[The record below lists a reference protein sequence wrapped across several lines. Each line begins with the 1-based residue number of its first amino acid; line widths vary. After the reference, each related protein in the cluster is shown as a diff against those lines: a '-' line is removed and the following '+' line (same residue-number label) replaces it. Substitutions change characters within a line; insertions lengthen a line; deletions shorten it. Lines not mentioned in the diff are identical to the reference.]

1 MIRGLFSFFGKL
13 KLCRKNGKIY
23 LMNDIQKIIQQVIS
37 SKFNLQ
43 AEVSLTRPRP
53 EFGDFS
59 TNIAM
64 QLAGK
69 LGKNPREIATE
80 ISAELSQ
87 NPLFETVEIAGAG
100 FLNLR
105 VSAEKLAEILR
116 EKFSSKF
123 GSNND
128 GEGKL
133 AIVDGPSPN
142 MAKPY
147 SVGHLRPG
155 NQGWAA
161 KKLLEFTGWRVI
173 TDNHL
178 GDYGTPFG
186 IWVEG
191 FKRFST
197 PERLEER
204 GIYELGDVYIKT
216 KAAIKE
222 QGEDSEIEKSAQE
235 WLLKL
240 DQGDLEA
247 LEFSKKFNQ
256 ISLDHIHTVMRRL
269 KISTDYEYGE
279 AFFAP
284 MGKDAVAQLV
294 EKGVAVK
301 NDDGSIIV
309 PLEEYGFEVPLL
321 VQKSN
326 GAALYATNDLATIL
340 FREKE
345 FAPDRVIYSVGAE
358 QQFYFAQ
365 IFAMAKKL
373 GIKTDLYHLWF
384 GVIDQLNED
393 GTREKMSSRK
403 GVVLMEELLDVA
415 EAKAREVVEGREVSD
430 EDIKKIALGAIKFTD
445 FTADRRTNILF
456 DWNNIFALTGF
467 SGPYVQYSAVRVNN
481 ILKKEAGFESVDFSG
496 YNFEEE
502 KGVILQLLEF
512 PEVVRLAAR
521 DLEPHKIAKYLYDL
535 AREMNRYYEKTRV
548 SDAPVAEKS
557 ARLEMLKMV
566 SKTFENGL
574 DLLGIEVPAKM

>member
-1 MIRGLFSFFGKL
+1 
-13 KLCRKNGKIY
+13 
-23 LMNDIQKIIQQVIS
+23 MNKVAEIINQLIEE
-37 SKFNLQ
+37 KFNIKT
-43 AEVSLTRPRP
+43 EVSLTRPRP
-53 EFGDFS
+53 EFGDFA

-69 LGKNPREIATE
+69 LSKNPREIAE
-80 ISAELSQ
+80 ELAGELSK
-87 NPLFETVEIAGAG
+87 NEIFENVEIAGPG

-105 VSAEKLAEILR
+105 VSAKKLEKILSQ
-116 EKFSSKF
+116 EFSDRF
-123 GSNND
+123 GSNNE

-133 AIVDGPSPN
+133 ALIDGPSPN

-161 KKLLEFTGWRVI
+161 KKLLEFSGWKVI

-186 IWVEG
+186 VWVVG
-191 FKRFST
+191 FEMFSNE
-197 PERLEER
+197 ERLAKR
-204 GIYELGDVYIKT
+204 GVYELGDVYIKT
-216 KAAIKE
+216 KAAMKE
-222 QGEDSEIEKSAQE
+222 QGEGGEIEKKAEE

-240 DQGDLEA
+240 ENGDEEA
-247 LEFSKKFNQ
+247 LNYSNKFKE
-256 ISLDHIHTVMRRL
+256 ISLKHIHDVMARL

-284 MGKDAVAQLV
+284 KGKAAVQKLI
-294 EKGVAVK
+294 ESGVAVQ
-301 NDDGSIIV
+301 NEDCSVIV
-309 PLEEYGFEVPLL
+309 PLEEYGFDVPLL

-340 FREKE
+340 FREEE
-345 FAPDRVIYSVGAE
+345 FAPDKVIYSVGAE
-358 QQFYFAQ
+358 QQFYFSQ

-384 GVIDQLNED
+384 GVIDQINED

-403 GVVLMEELLDVA
+403 GVVLMEELLDKA
-415 EAKAREVVEGREVSD
+415 EERAREIVAGRDVSE
-430 EDIKKIALGAIKFTD
+430 EDVKKIALGAIKFSD

-456 DWNNIFALTGF
+456 DWENIFALTGF

-481 ILKKEAGFESVDFSG
+481 ILRKEQNFELVDFEE
-496 YNFEEE
+496 YDFEAE
-502 KGVILQLLEF
+502 KNIILQLLAF
-512 PEVVRLAAR
+512 PETVKMAVR
-521 DLEPHKIAKYLYDL
+521 DLEPHKISKYLYDL

-548 SDAPVAEKS
+548 SDAPEIEKS
-557 ARLEMLKMV
+557 ARLTLLKKV

-574 DLLGIEVPAKM
+574 DLLGIEIPEKM

>member
-1 MIRGLFSFFGKL
+1 
-13 KLCRKNGKIY
+13 
-23 LMNDIQKIIQQVIS
+23 MNKVAEIINQLIEE
-37 SKFNLQ
+37 KFNIKT
-43 AEVSLTRPRP
+43 EVSLTRPRP
-53 EFGDFS
+53 EFGDFA

-69 LGKNPREIATE
+69 LSKNPREIAE
-80 ISAELSQ
+80 ELAGELSK
-87 NPLFETVEIAGAG
+87 NEIFENVEIAGPG

-105 VSAEKLAEILR
+105 VSAKKLEKILSQEFNDR
-116 EKFSSKF
+116 F
-123 GSNND
+123 GSNNE
-128 GEGKL
+128 GKGKL
-133 AIVDGPSPN
+133 ALVDGPSPN

-161 KKLLEFTGWRVI
+161 KKLLEFSGWKVI

-186 IWVEG
+186 IWVVG
-191 FKRFST
+191 FEMFSNE
-197 PERLEER
+197 ERLAKR
-204 GIYELGDVYIKT
+204 GVYELGDVYIKT
-216 KAAIKE
+216 KAAMKE
-222 QGEDSEIEKSAQE
+222 QGEGGEIEKKAEE

-240 DQGDLEA
+240 ENGDKEA
-247 LEFSKKFNQ
+247 LKYSNKFKE
-256 ISLDHIHTVMRRL
+256 ISLKHIHDVMARL

-284 MGKDAVAQLV
+284 KGKAAVQKLI
-294 EKGVAVK
+294 ESGVAVQ
-301 NDDGSIIV
+301 NEDGSVIV
-309 PLEEYGFEVPLL
+309 PLEEYGFDVPLL

-340 FREKE
+340 FREEE
-345 FAPDRVIYSVGAE
+345 FAPDKVIYSVGAE
-358 QQFYFAQ
+358 QQFYFSQ

-403 GVVLMEELLDVA
+403 GVVLMEELLDKA
-415 EAKAREVVEGREVSD
+415 EERAREIVAGRDVSE
-430 EDIKKIALGAIKFTD
+430 EDVKKIALGAIKFSD

-456 DWNNIFALTGF
+456 DWENIFALTGF

-481 ILKKEAGFESVDFSG
+481 ILRKEQNFELVDFEE
-496 YNFEEE
+496 YDFEAE
-502 KGVILQLLEF
+502 KNIILQLLAF
-512 PEVVRLAAR
+512 PETVKMAVR
-521 DLEPHKIAKYLYDL
+521 DLEPHKISKYLYDL

-548 SDAPVAEKS
+548 SDAPEIEKS
-557 ARLEMLKMV
+557 ARLTLLKKV

-574 DLLGIEVPAKM
+574 DLLGIEIPEKM

>member
-1 MIRGLFSFFGKL
+1 
-13 KLCRKNGKIY
+13 
-23 LMNDIQKIIQQVIS
+23 MNKVAEIINQLIEE
-37 SKFNLQ
+37 KFNIKT
-43 AEVSLTRPRP
+43 EVSLTRPRP
-53 EFGDFS
+53 EFGDFA

-69 LGKNPREIATE
+69 LSKNPREIAE
-80 ISAELSQ
+80 ELAGELSK
-87 NPLFETVEIAGAG
+87 NEIFENVEIAGPG

-105 VSAEKLAEILR
+105 VSAKKLEKILSQ
-116 EKFSSKF
+116 EFSDRF
-123 GSNND
+123 GSNNE

-133 AIVDGPSPN
+133 ALIDGPSPN

-161 KKLLEFTGWRVI
+161 KKLLEFSGWKVI

-186 IWVEG
+186 IWVVG
-191 FKRFST
+191 FEMFSNE
-197 PERLEER
+197 ERLAKR
-204 GIYELGDVYIKT
+204 GVYELGDVYIKT
-216 KAAIKE
+216 KAAMKE
-222 QGEDSEIEKSAQE
+222 QGEGGEIEKKAEE

-240 DQGDLEA
+240 ENGDEEA
-247 LEFSKKFNQ
+247 LNYSNKFKE
-256 ISLDHIHTVMRRL
+256 ISLKHIHDVMARL

-284 MGKDAVAQLV
+284 KGKAAVQKLI
-294 EKGVAVK
+294 ESGVAVQ
-301 NDDGSIIV
+301 NEDGSVIV
-309 PLEEYGFEVPLL
+309 PLEEYGFDVPLL

-340 FREKE
+340 FREEE

-358 QQFYFAQ
+358 QQFYFSQ

-403 GVVLMEELLDVA
+403 GVVLMEELLDKA
-415 EAKAREVVEGREVSD
+415 EERAREIVAGRDVSE
-430 EDIKKIALGAIKFTD
+430 EDVKKIALGAIKFSD

-456 DWNNIFALTGF
+456 DWENIFALTGF

-481 ILKKEAGFESVDFSG
+481 ILRKEQNFELV
-496 YNFEEE
+496 NFEEYDFEAE
-502 KGVILQLLEF
+502 KNIILQLLAF
-512 PEVVRLAAR
+512 PETVKMAVR
-521 DLEPHKIAKYLYDL
+521 DLEPHKISKYLYDL

-548 SDAPVAEKS
+548 SDAPEIEKS
-557 ARLEMLKMV
+557 ARLTLLKKV

-574 DLLGIEVPAKM
+574 DLLGIEIPEKM

>member
-1 MIRGLFSFFGKL
+1 
-13 KLCRKNGKIY
+13 
-23 LMNDIQKIIQQVIS
+23 MNKVAEIINQLIEE
-37 SKFNLQ
+37 KFNIKT
-43 AEVSLTRPRP
+43 EVSLTRPRP
-53 EFGDFS
+53 EFGDFA

-69 LGKNPREIATE
+69 LSKNPREIAE
-80 ISAELSQ
+80 ELAGELSK
-87 NPLFETVEIAGAG
+87 NEIFENVEIAGPG

-105 VSAEKLAEILR
+105 VSAKKLEKILSQ
-116 EKFSSKF
+116 EFSDRF
-123 GSNND
+123 GSNNE

-133 AIVDGPSPN
+133 ALIDGPSPN

-161 KKLLEFTGWRVI
+161 KKLLEFSGWKVI

-186 IWVEG
+186 IWVVG
-191 FKRFST
+191 FEMFSNEESLAKR
-197 PERLEER
+197 
-204 GIYELGDVYIKT
+204 GVYELGDVYIKT
-216 KAAIKE
+216 KAAMKE
-222 QGEDSEIEKSAQE
+222 QGEGGEIEKKAEE

-240 DQGDLEA
+240 ENGDKEA
-247 LEFSKKFNQ
+247 LNYSNKFNE
-256 ISLDHIHTVMRRL
+256 ISLKHIHDVMARL

-284 MGKDAVAQLV
+284 KGKAAVQKLI
-294 EKGVAVK
+294 ESGVAIQ
-301 NDDGSIIV
+301 NEDGSVIV
-309 PLEEYGFEVPLL
+309 PLEEYGFDVPLL

-340 FREKE
+340 FREEE
-345 FAPDRVIYSVGAE
+345 FAPDKVVYSVGAE
-358 QQFYFAQ
+358 QQFYFSQ

-403 GVVLMEELLDVA
+403 GVVLMEELLDKA
-415 EAKAREVVEGREVSD
+415 EERAREIVAGRDVSE
-430 EDIKKIALGAIKFTD
+430 EDVKKIALGAIKFSD
-445 FTADRRTNILF
+445 FAADRRTNILF
-456 DWNNIFALTGF
+456 DWENIFALTGF

-481 ILKKEAGFESVDFSG
+481 ILRKEQNFEIVDFEN
-496 YNFEEE
+496 YNFEAE
-502 KGVILQLLEF
+502 KNIILQLLAF
-512 PEVVRLAAR
+512 PEVVKIAAR
-521 DLEPHKIAKYLYDL
+521 DLEPHKISKYLYDL

-548 SDAPVAEKS
+548 SDAPETEKS
-557 ARLEMLKMV
+557 ARLTLLKKV

-574 DLLGIEVPAKM
+574 DLLGIEVPEKM

>member
-1 MIRGLFSFFGKL
+1 
-13 KLCRKNGKIY
+13 
-23 LMNDIQKIIQQVIS
+23 MNKVAEIINQLIEE
-37 SKFNLQ
+37 KFNIKT
-43 AEVSLTRPRP
+43 EVSLTRPRP
-53 EFGDFS
+53 EFGDFA

-69 LGKNPREIATE
+69 LSKNPREIAE
-80 ISAELSQ
+80 ELASELSK
-87 NPLFETVEIAGAG
+87 NEIFENVEIAGPG

-105 VSAEKLAEILR
+105 VSAKKLEKILSQ
-116 EKFSSKF
+116 EFSDRF
-123 GSNND
+123 GSNNE

-133 AIVDGPSPN
+133 ALIDGPSPN

-161 KKLLEFTGWRVI
+161 KKLLEFSGWKVI

-186 IWVEG
+186 IWVVG
-191 FKRFST
+191 FEMFSNEEKLAKR
-197 PERLEER
+197 
-204 GIYELGDVYIKT
+204 GVYELGDVYIKT
-216 KAAIKE
+216 KAAMKE
-222 QGEDSEIEKSAQE
+222 QGEGGEIEKKAEE

-240 DQGDLEA
+240 ENGDEEA
-247 LEFSKKFNQ
+247 LNYSNKFKE
-256 ISLDHIHTVMRRL
+256 ISLKHIHDVMARL

-284 MGKDAVAQLV
+284 KGKAAVQKLI
-294 EKGVAVK
+294 ESGVAVQ
-301 NDDGSIIV
+301 NEDGSVIV
-309 PLEEYGFEVPLL
+309 PLEEYGFDVPLL

-340 FREKE
+340 FREEE

-358 QQFYFAQ
+358 QQFYFSQ

-373 GIKTDLYHLWF
+373 GIKTDLYHLWC

-403 GVVLMEELLDVA
+403 GVVLMEELLDKAEERARKIVA
-415 EAKAREVVEGREVSD
+415 GRDVSE
-430 EDIKKIALGAIKFTD
+430 EDVKKIALGAIKFSD

-456 DWNNIFALTGF
+456 DWENIFALTGF

-481 ILKKEAGFESVDFSG
+481 ILRKEQNFELVDFEE
-496 YNFEEE
+496 YDFEAE
-502 KGVILQLLEF
+502 KNIILQLLAF
-512 PEVVRLAAR
+512 PETVKMAVR
-521 DLEPHKIAKYLYDL
+521 DLEPHKISKYLYDL

-548 SDAPVAEKS
+548 SDAPEIEKS
-557 ARLEMLKMV
+557 ARLTLLKKV

-574 DLLGIEVPAKM
+574 DLLGIEIPEKM

>member
-1 MIRGLFSFFGKL
+1 
-13 KLCRKNGKIY
+13 
-23 LMNDIQKIIQQVIS
+23 MNKVAEIINQLIEE
-37 SKFNLQ
+37 KFNIKT
-43 AEVSLTRPRP
+43 EVSLTRPRP
-53 EFGDFS
+53 EFGDFA

-64 QLAGK
+64 QFAGK
-69 LGKNPREIATE
+69 LSKNPREIAE
-80 ISAELSQ
+80 ELADELSK
-87 NPLFETVEIAGAG
+87 NEIFENVEIAGPG

-105 VSAEKLAEILR
+105 VSAKKLEKILSQ
-116 EKFSSKF
+116 EFSDRF
-123 GSNND
+123 GSNNE

-133 AIVDGPSPN
+133 ALIDGPSPN

-161 KKLLEFTGWRVI
+161 KKLLEFSGWKVI

-186 IWVEG
+186 IWVVG
-191 FKRFST
+191 FEMFSNE
-197 PERLEER
+197 ERLAKR
-204 GIYELGDVYIKT
+204 GVYELGDVYIKT
-216 KAAIKE
+216 KATMKE
-222 QGEDSEIEKSAQE
+222 QGEGGEIEKKAEE

-240 DQGDLEA
+240 ENGDEEA
-247 LEFSKKFNQ
+247 LNYSNKFKE
-256 ISLDHIHTVMRRL
+256 ISLKHIHDVMARL

-284 MGKDAVAQLV
+284 KGKAAVQKLI
-294 EKGVAVK
+294 ESGVAVQ
-301 NDDGSIIV
+301 NEDGSVIV
-309 PLEEYGFEVPLL
+309 PLEEYGFDVPLL

-340 FREKE
+340 FREEE
-345 FAPDRVIYSVGAE
+345 FSPDKVIYSVGAE
-358 QQFYFAQ
+358 QQFYFSQ

-403 GVVLMEELLDVA
+403 GVVLMEELLDKA
-415 EAKAREVVEGREVSD
+415 EERAREIVAGRDVSE
-430 EDIKKIALGAIKFTD
+430 EDVKKIALGAIKFSD
-445 FTADRRTNILF
+445 FAADRRTNILF
-456 DWNNIFALTGF
+456 DWENIFALTGF

-481 ILKKEAGFESVDFSG
+481 ILRKEQNFEIVDFEN
-496 YNFEEE
+496 YNFEAE
-502 KGVILQLLEF
+502 KNIILQLLAF
-512 PEVVRLAAR
+512 PEVVKIAAR
-521 DLEPHKIAKYLYDL
+521 DLEPHKISKYLYDL

-548 SDAPVAEKS
+548 SDAPEIEKS
-557 ARLEMLKMV
+557 ARLTLLKKV

-574 DLLGIEVPAKM
+574 DLLGIEIPEKM

>member
-1 MIRGLFSFFGKL
+1 
-13 KLCRKNGKIY
+13 
-23 LMNDIQKIIQQVIS
+23 MNKVAEIINQTIKE
-37 SKFNLQ
+37 KFNIKV
-43 AEVSLTRPRP
+43 EVSLTRPRP
-53 EFGDFS
+53 EFGDFA

-69 LGKNPREIATE
+69 LSKNPREIADE
-80 ISAELSQ
+80 LLGELSK
-87 NPLFETVEIAGAG
+87 NEIFETIEIAGPG

-105 VSAEKLAEILR
+105 VSAKKLEKLLSQD
-116 EKFSSKF
+116 FSDRF

-133 AIVDGPSPN
+133 ALIDGPSPN

-161 KKLLEFTGWRVI
+161 KKLLEFSGWKVI

-186 IWVEG
+186 IWVVG
-191 FKRFST
+191 FKTFSND
-197 PERLEER
+197 EKLAER
-204 GIYELGDVYIKT
+204 GVYELGDVYIKT
-216 KAAIKE
+216 KAAMKE
-222 QGEDSEIEKSAQE
+222 QGEGGEIEKQAEE

-240 DQGDLEA
+240 EKGDNEA
-247 LEFSKKFNQ
+247 IEFSNRFKE
-256 ISLDHIHTVMRRL
+256 ISLKHIHDVMARL

-284 MGKDAVAQLV
+284 KGKAAVRKLI
-294 EKGVAVK
+294 ESGVAVQ
-301 NDDGSIIV
+301 NEDGSVIV
-309 PLEEYGFEVPLL
+309 PLEEYGFDVPLL

-340 FREKE
+340 FREEE
-345 FAPDRVIYSVGAE
+345 FAPDKVVYAVGAE
-358 QQFYFAQ
+358 QQFYFSQ

-403 GVVLMEELLDVA
+403 GVVLMEELLDKA
-415 EAKAREVVEGREVSD
+415 EERAREIVAGRDVSE
-430 EDIKKIALGAIKFTD
+430 EDIKKIALGAIKFSD
-445 FTADRRTNILF
+445 FAADRRTNILF
-456 DWNNIFALTGF
+456 DWENIFALTGF

-481 ILKKEAGFESVDFSG
+481 ILRKEQNFELVDFKN
-496 YNFEEE
+496 YDFEAE
-502 KGVILQLLEF
+502 KNVILQLLAF
-512 PEVVRLAAR
+512 PETVKMAAR
-521 DLEPHKIAKYLYDL
+521 DLEPHKISKYLYDL

-548 SDAPVAEKS
+548 SDASEIEKS
-557 ARLEMLKMV
+557 ARLTLLKKV
-566 SKTFENGL
+566 SKTFANGL
-574 DLLGIEVPAKM
+574 DLLGIEVPEKM

>member
-1 MIRGLFSFFGKL
+1 
-13 KLCRKNGKIY
+13 
-23 LMNDIQKIIQQVIS
+23 MNKVAEIINQLIEE
-37 SKFNLQ
+37 KFNIKT
-43 AEVSLTRPRP
+43 EVSLTRPRP
-53 EFGDFS
+53 EFGDFA

-69 LGKNPREIATE
+69 LSKNPREIAE
-80 ISAELSQ
+80 ELASELSK
-87 NPLFETVEIAGAG
+87 NEIFENVEIAGPG

-105 VSAEKLAEILR
+105 VSAKKLEKILSQ
-116 EKFSSKF
+116 EFSDRF
-123 GSNND
+123 GSNNE

-133 AIVDGPSPN
+133 ALIDGPSPN

-161 KKLLEFTGWRVI
+161 KKLLEFSGWKVI

-186 IWVEG
+186 IWVVG
-191 FKRFST
+191 FEMFSNE
-197 PERLEER
+197 ERLAKR
-204 GIYELGDVYIKT
+204 GVYELGDVYIKT
-216 KAAIKE
+216 KAAMKE
-222 QGEDSEIEKSAQE
+222 QGEGGEIEKKAEE

-240 DQGDLEA
+240 ENGDEEA
-247 LEFSKKFNQ
+247 LNYSNKFKE
-256 ISLDHIHTVMRRL
+256 ISLTHIHDVMARL

-284 MGKDAVAQLV
+284 KGKAAVQKLI
-294 EKGVAVK
+294 ESGVAVQ
-301 NDDGSIIV
+301 NEDGSVIV
-309 PLEEYGFEVPLL
+309 PLEEYGFDVPLL

-340 FREKE
+340 FREEE

-358 QQFYFAQ
+358 QQFYFSQ

-403 GVVLMEELLDVA
+403 GVVLMEELLDKA
-415 EAKAREVVEGREVSD
+415 EERAREIVAGRDVSE
-430 EDIKKIALGAIKFTD
+430 EDVKKIALGAIKFSD

-456 DWNNIFALTGF
+456 DWENIFALTGF

-481 ILKKEAGFESVDFSG
+481 ILRKELNFELVDFEE
-496 YNFEEE
+496 YDFEAE
-502 KGVILQLLEF
+502 KNIILQLLAF
-512 PEVVRLAAR
+512 PETVKMAVR
-521 DLEPHKIAKYLYDL
+521 DLEPHKISKYLYDL
-535 AREMNRYYEKTRV
+535 AREINRYYEKTRV
-548 SDAPVAEKS
+548 SDAPEIEKS
-557 ARLEMLKMV
+557 ARLTLLKKV

-574 DLLGIEVPAKM
+574 DLLGIEIPEKM

>member
-1 MIRGLFSFFGKL
+1 
-13 KLCRKNGKIY
+13 
-23 LMNDIQKIIQQVIS
+23 MNKVAEIINQLIEE
-37 SKFNLQ
+37 KFNIKT
-43 AEVSLTRPRP
+43 EVSLTRPRP
-53 EFGDFS
+53 EFGDFA

-69 LGKNPREIATE
+69 LSKNPREIAEELASELFKNE
-80 ISAELSQ
+80 I
-87 NPLFETVEIAGAG
+87 FENVEIAGPG

-105 VSAEKLAEILR
+105 VSAKKLEKILSQ
-116 EKFSSKF
+116 EFSDRF
-123 GSNND
+123 GSNNE

-133 AIVDGPSPN
+133 ALIDGPSPN

-161 KKLLEFTGWRVI
+161 KKLLEFSGWKVI

-186 IWVEG
+186 IWVVG
-191 FKRFST
+191 FEMFSNE
-197 PERLEER
+197 ERLAKR
-204 GIYELGDVYIKT
+204 GVYELGDVYIKT
-216 KAAIKE
+216 KAAMKE
-222 QGEDSEIEKSAQE
+222 QGEGGEIEKKAEE

-240 DQGDLEA
+240 ENGDEEA
-247 LEFSKKFNQ
+247 LNYSNKFKE
-256 ISLDHIHTVMRRL
+256 ISLKHIHDVMARL

-284 MGKDAVAQLV
+284 KGKAAVQKLI
-294 EKGVAVK
+294 ESGVAVQ
-301 NDDGSIIV
+301 NEDGSVIV
-309 PLEEYGFEVPLL
+309 PLEEYGFDVPLL

-340 FREKE
+340 FREEE

-358 QQFYFAQ
+358 QQFYFSQ

-393 GTREKMSSRK
+393 GSREKMSSRK
-403 GVVLMEELLDVA
+403 GVVLMEELLDKA
-415 EAKAREVVEGREVSD
+415 EERAREIVAGRDVSE
-430 EDIKKIALGAIKFTD
+430 EDVKKIALGAIKFSD

-456 DWNNIFALTGF
+456 DWENIFALTGF

-481 ILKKEAGFESVDFSG
+481 ILRKEQNFELVDFEE
-496 YNFEEE
+496 YDFEAE
-502 KGVILQLLEF
+502 KNIILQLLAF
-512 PEVVRLAAR
+512 PETIKMAVR
-521 DLEPHKIAKYLYDL
+521 DLEPHKISKYLYDL

-548 SDAPVAEKS
+548 SDAPEIEKS
-557 ARLEMLKMV
+557 ARLTLLKKV

-574 DLLGIEVPAKM
+574 DLLGIEIPEKM

>member
-1 MIRGLFSFFGKL
+1 
-13 KLCRKNGKIY
+13 
-23 LMNDIQKIIQQVIS
+23 MNKVAEIINQLIEE
-37 SKFNLQ
+37 KFNIKT
-43 AEVSLTRPRP
+43 EVSLTRPRP
-53 EFGDFS
+53 EFGDFA

-69 LGKNPREIATE
+69 LSKNPREIAE
-80 ISAELSQ
+80 ELASELSK
-87 NPLFETVEIAGAG
+87 NEIFENVEIAGPG

-105 VSAEKLAEILR
+105 VSAKKLEKILSQ
-116 EKFSSKF
+116 EFSDRF
-123 GSNND
+123 GSNNE

-133 AIVDGPSPN
+133 ALIDGPSPN

-161 KKLLEFTGWRVI
+161 KKLLEFSGWKVI

-186 IWVEG
+186 IWVVG
-191 FKRFST
+191 FEMFSNE
-197 PERLEER
+197 ERLAKR
-204 GIYELGDVYIKT
+204 GVYELGDVYIKT
-216 KAAIKE
+216 KAAMKE
-222 QGEDSEIEKSAQE
+222 QGEGGEIEKKAEE

-240 DQGDLEA
+240 ENGDEEA
-247 LEFSKKFNQ
+247 LNYSNKFKE
-256 ISLDHIHTVMRRL
+256 ISLKHIHDVMARL

-284 MGKDAVAQLV
+284 KGKAAVQKLI
-294 EKGVAVK
+294 ESGVAVQ
-301 NDDGSIIV
+301 NEDGSVIV
-309 PLEEYGFEVPLL
+309 PLEEYGFDVPLL

-340 FREKE
+340 FREEE
-345 FAPDRVIYSVGAE
+345 FAPDKVVYSVGAE
-358 QQFYFAQ
+358 QQFYFSQ

-403 GVVLMEELLDVA
+403 GVVLMEELLDKA
-415 EAKAREVVEGREVSD
+415 EERAREIVAGRDVSE
-430 EDIKKIALGAIKFTD
+430 EDVKKIALGAIKFSD
-445 FTADRRTNILF
+445 FAADRRTNILF
-456 DWNNIFALTGF
+456 DWENIFALTGF

-481 ILKKEAGFESVDFSG
+481 ILRKEQNFEIVDFEN
-496 YNFEEE
+496 YNFEAE
-502 KGVILQLLEF
+502 KNIILQLLAF
-512 PEVVRLAAR
+512 PEVVKIAAR
-521 DLEPHKIAKYLYDL
+521 DLEPHKISKYLYDL

-548 SDAPVAEKS
+548 SDAPEIEKS
-557 ARLEMLKMV
+557 ARLTLLKKV

-574 DLLGIEVPAKM
+574 DLLGIEIPEKM

>member
-1 MIRGLFSFFGKL
+1 
-13 KLCRKNGKIY
+13 
-23 LMNDIQKIIQQVIS
+23 MNKVAEIINQLIEE
-37 SKFNLQ
+37 KFNIKT
-43 AEVSLTRPRP
+43 EVSLTRPRP
-53 EFGDFS
+53 EFGDFA

-69 LGKNPREIATE
+69 LSKNPREIAE
-80 ISAELSQ
+80 ELAGELSK
-87 NPLFETVEIAGAG
+87 NEIFENVEIAGPG

-105 VSAEKLAEILR
+105 VSAKKLEKILSQ
-116 EKFSSKF
+116 EFSDRF
-123 GSNND
+123 GSNNE

-133 AIVDGPSPN
+133 ALIDGPSPN

-161 KKLLEFTGWRVI
+161 KKLLEFSGWKVI

-186 IWVEG
+186 IWVVG
-191 FKRFST
+191 FEMFSNEEKLAKR
-197 PERLEER
+197 
-204 GIYELGDVYIKT
+204 GVYELGDVYIKT
-216 KAAIKE
+216 KAAMKE
-222 QGEDSEIEKSAQE
+222 QGEGGEIEKKAEE

-240 DQGDLEA
+240 ENGDEEA
-247 LEFSKKFNQ
+247 LNYSNKFKE
-256 ISLDHIHTVMRRL
+256 ISLKHIHDVMARL

-284 MGKDAVAQLV
+284 KGKAAVQKLI
-294 EKGVAVK
+294 ESGVAVQ
-301 NDDGSIIV
+301 NEDGSVIV
-309 PLEEYGFEVPLL
+309 PLEEYGFDVPLL

-340 FREKE
+340 FREEE

-358 QQFYFAQ
+358 QQFYFSQ

-384 GVIDQLNED
+384 GVIDQHNED

-403 GVVLMEELLDVA
+403 GVVLMEELLDKA
-415 EAKAREVVEGREVSD
+415 EERAREIVAGRDVSE
-430 EDIKKIALGAIKFTD
+430 EDVKKIALGAIKFSD

-456 DWNNIFALTGF
+456 DWENIFALTGF

-481 ILKKEAGFESVDFSG
+481 ILRKEQNFELVDFEE
-496 YNFEEE
+496 YDFEAE
-502 KGVILQLLEF
+502 KNIILQLLVF
-512 PEVVRLAAR
+512 PETVKMAVR
-521 DLEPHKIAKYLYDL
+521 DLEPHKISKYLYDL

-548 SDAPVAEKS
+548 SDAPEIEKS
-557 ARLEMLKMV
+557 ARLTLLKKV

-574 DLLGIEVPAKM
+574 DLLGIEIPEKM

>member
-1 MIRGLFSFFGKL
+1 
-13 KLCRKNGKIY
+13 
-23 LMNDIQKIIQQVIS
+23 MNKVAEIINQLIEE
-37 SKFNLQ
+37 KFNIKT
-43 AEVSLTRPRP
+43 EVSLTRPRP
-53 EFGDFS
+53 EFGDFA

-69 LGKNPREIATE
+69 LSKNPREIAE
-80 ISAELSQ
+80 ELASELSK
-87 NPLFETVEIAGAG
+87 NEIFENVEIAGPG

-105 VSAEKLAEILR
+105 VSAKKLEKILSQ
-116 EKFSSKF
+116 EFSNRF
-123 GSNND
+123 GSNNE

-133 AIVDGPSPN
+133 ALIDGPSPN

-161 KKLLEFTGWRVI
+161 KKLLEFSGWKVI

-186 IWVEG
+186 IWVVG
-191 FKRFST
+191 FEMFSNE
-197 PERLEER
+197 ERLAKR
-204 GIYELGDVYIKT
+204 GVYELGDVYIKT
-216 KAAIKE
+216 KAAMKE
-222 QGEDSEIEKSAQE
+222 QGEGGEIEKKAEE

-240 DQGDLEA
+240 ENGDEEA
-247 LEFSKKFNQ
+247 LNYSNKFKE
-256 ISLDHIHTVMRRL
+256 ISLKHIHDVMARL

-284 MGKDAVAQLV
+284 KGKAAVQKLI
-294 EKGVAVK
+294 ESGVAVQ
-301 NDDGSIIV
+301 NEDGSVIV
-309 PLEEYGFEVPLL
+309 PLEEYGFDVPLL

-340 FREKE
+340 FREEE
-345 FAPDRVIYSVGAE
+345 FAPDKVIYSVGAE
-358 QQFYFAQ
+358 QQFYFSQ

-373 GIKTDLYHLWF
+373 GSKTDLYHLWF

-403 GVVLMEELLDVA
+403 GVVLMEELLDKA
-415 EAKAREVVEGREVSD
+415 EERAREIVAGRDVSE
-430 EDIKKIALGAIKFTD
+430 EDVKKIALGAIKFSD

-456 DWNNIFALTGF
+456 DWENIFALTGF

-481 ILKKEAGFESVDFSG
+481 ILRKEQNFELVDFEE
-496 YNFEEE
+496 YDFEAE
-502 KGVILQLLEF
+502 KNIILQLLAF
-512 PEVVRLAAR
+512 PETVKMAVR
-521 DLEPHKIAKYLYDL
+521 DLEPHKISKYLYDL

-548 SDAPVAEKS
+548 SDAPEIEKS
-557 ARLEMLKMV
+557 ARLTLLKKV

-574 DLLGIEVPAKM
+574 DLLGIEIPEKM

>member
-1 MIRGLFSFFGKL
+1 
-13 KLCRKNGKIY
+13 
-23 LMNDIQKIIQQVIS
+23 MNKVAEIINQTIKE
-37 SKFNLQ
+37 KFNIEV
-43 AEVSLTRPRP
+43 EVSLTRPRP
-53 EFGDFS
+53 EFGDFA

-69 LGKNPREIATE
+69 LSKNPREIADVLLG
-80 ISAELSQ
+80 ELSK
-87 NPLFETVEIAGAG
+87 NEIFETIEVAGPG

-105 VSAEKLAEILR
+105 VSAKKLEKLLSHD
-116 EKFSSKF
+116 FSDRF

-133 AIVDGPSPN
+133 ALIDGPSPN

-161 KKLLEFTGWRVI
+161 KKLLEFSGWKVI

-186 IWVEG
+186 IWVVG
-191 FKRFST
+191 FKMFSND
-197 PERLEER
+197 EKLAER
-204 GIYELGDVYIKT
+204 GVYELGDVYIKT

-222 QGEDSEIEKSAQE
+222 QGEGGDIEKQAEE

-240 DQGDLEA
+240 EKGDNEA
-247 LEFSKKFNQ
+247 IEFSNRFKE
-256 ISLDHIHTVMRRL
+256 ISLKHIHDVMARL

-284 MGKDAVAQLV
+284 KGKAAVRKLI
-294 EKGVAVK
+294 ESGVAVQ
-301 NDDGSIIV
+301 NEDGSVIV
-309 PLEEYGFEVPLL
+309 PLEEYGFDVPLL

-340 FREKE
+340 FREEE
-345 FAPDRVIYSVGAE
+345 FAPDKVVYAVGAE
-358 QQFYFAQ
+358 QQFYFSQ

-403 GVVLMEELLDVA
+403 GVVLMEELLDKA
-415 EAKAREVVEGREVSD
+415 EDRAREIVAGRDVSE
-430 EDIKKIALGAIKFTD
+430 EDIKKIALGAIKFSD
-445 FTADRRTNILF
+445 FAADRRTNILF
-456 DWNNIFALTGF
+456 DWENIFALTGF

-481 ILKKEAGFESVDFSG
+481 ILRKEQNFELVDFEN
-496 YNFEEE
+496 YDFEAE
-502 KGVILQLLEF
+502 KNVILQLLAF
-512 PEVVRLAAR
+512 PETVKMAAR
-521 DLEPHKIAKYLYDL
+521 DLEPHKISKYLYDL

-548 SDAPVAEKS
+548 SDVSEIEKS
-557 ARLEMLKMV
+557 ARLTLLKKV
-566 SKTFENGL
+566 SKTFANGL
-574 DLLGIEVPAKM
+574 DLLGIEVPEKM

>member
-1 MIRGLFSFFGKL
+1 
-13 KLCRKNGKIY
+13 
-23 LMNDIQKIIQQVIS
+23 MNKVAEIINQLIEE
-37 SKFNLQ
+37 KFNIKT
-43 AEVSLTRPRP
+43 EVSLTRPRP
-53 EFGDFS
+53 EFGDFA

-69 LGKNPREIATE
+69 LSKNPREIAE
-80 ISAELSQ
+80 ELAGELSK
-87 NPLFETVEIAGAG
+87 NEIFENVEIAGPG

-105 VSAEKLAEILR
+105 VSAKELEKILSQ
-116 EKFSSKF
+116 EFSDRF
-123 GSNND
+123 GSNNE

-133 AIVDGPSPN
+133 ALIDGPSPN

-161 KKLLEFTGWRVI
+161 KKLLEFSGWKVI

-186 IWVEG
+186 IWVVG
-191 FKRFST
+191 FEMFSNE
-197 PERLEER
+197 ERLAKR
-204 GIYELGDVYIKT
+204 GVYELGDVYIKT

-222 QGEDSEIEKSAQE
+222 QGEGGKIEKKAEE

-240 DQGDLEA
+240 ENGDEEA
-247 LEFSKKFNQ
+247 LNYSNKFKE
-256 ISLDHIHTVMRRL
+256 ISLKHIHDVMARL

-284 MGKDAVAQLV
+284 KGKAAVQKLI
-294 EKGVAVK
+294 ESGVAVQ
-301 NDDGSIIV
+301 NEDGSVIV
-309 PLEEYGFEVPLL
+309 PLEEYGFDVPLL

-340 FREKE
+340 FREEE
-345 FAPDRVIYSVGAE
+345 FAPDKVIYSVGAE
-358 QQFYFAQ
+358 QQFYFSQ

-384 GVIDQLNED
+384 GVIDQINED

-403 GVVLMEELLDVA
+403 GVVLMEELLDKA
-415 EAKAREVVEGREVSD
+415 EERAREIVAGRDVSE
-430 EDIKKIALGAIKFTD
+430 EDVKKIALGAIKFSD

-456 DWNNIFALTGF
+456 DWENIFALTGF

-481 ILKKEAGFESVDFSG
+481 ILRKEKNFEIVDFEE
-496 YNFEEE
+496 YDFEAE
-502 KGVILQLLEF
+502 KNIILQLLAF
-512 PEVVRLAAR
+512 PETVKMAVR
-521 DLEPHKIAKYLYDL
+521 DLEPHKISKYLYDL

-548 SDAPVAEKS
+548 SDAPEIEKS
-557 ARLEMLKMV
+557 ARLTLLKKV

-574 DLLGIEVPAKM
+574 DLLGIEIPEKM

>member
-1 MIRGLFSFFGKL
+1 
-13 KLCRKNGKIY
+13 
-23 LMNDIQKIIQQVIS
+23 MNKVAEIINQLIEE
-37 SKFNLQ
+37 KFNIKT
-43 AEVSLTRPRP
+43 EVSLTRPRP
-53 EFGDFS
+53 EFGDFA

-69 LGKNPREIATE
+69 LSKNPREIAE
-80 ISAELSQ
+80 ELAGELSK
-87 NPLFETVEIAGAG
+87 NEIFENVEIAGPG

-105 VSAEKLAEILR
+105 VSAKELEKILSQ
-116 EKFSSKF
+116 EFSDRF
-123 GSNND
+123 GSNNE

-133 AIVDGPSPN
+133 ALIDGPSPN

-161 KKLLEFTGWRVI
+161 KKLLEFSGWKVI

-186 IWVEG
+186 IWVVG
-191 FKRFST
+191 FEMFSNE
-197 PERLEER
+197 ERLAKR
-204 GIYELGDVYIKT
+204 GVYELGDVYIKT
-216 KAAIKE
+216 KAAMKE
-222 QGEDSEIEKSAQE
+222 QGEGGEIEKKAEE

-240 DQGDLEA
+240 ENGDEEA
-247 LEFSKKFNQ
+247 LNYSNKFKE
-256 ISLDHIHTVMRRL
+256 ISLKHIHDVMARL

-284 MGKDAVAQLV
+284 KGKAAVQKLI
-294 EKGVAVK
+294 ESGVAVQ
-301 NDDGSIIV
+301 NEDGSVIV
-309 PLEEYGFEVPLL
+309 PLEEYGFDVPLL

-340 FREKE
+340 FREEE
-345 FAPDRVIYSVGAE
+345 FAPDKVIYSVGAE
-358 QQFYFAQ
+358 QQFYFSQ

-384 GVIDQLNED
+384 GVIDQINED

-403 GVVLMEELLDVA
+403 GVVLMEELLDKA
-415 EAKAREVVEGREVSD
+415 EERAREIVAGRDVSE
-430 EDIKKIALGAIKFTD
+430 EDVKKIALGAIKFSD

-456 DWNNIFALTGF
+456 DWENIFALTGF

-481 ILKKEAGFESVDFSG
+481 ILRKERNFELVDFEE
-496 YNFEEE
+496 YDFEAE
-502 KGVILQLLEF
+502 KNIILQLLAF
-512 PEVVRLAAR
+512 PETVKMAVR
-521 DLEPHKIAKYLYDL
+521 DLEPHKISKYLYDL

-548 SDAPVAEKS
+548 SDAPEIEKS
-557 ARLEMLKMV
+557 ARLTLLKKV
-566 SKTFENGL
+566 SKTFENSL
-574 DLLGIEVPAKM
+574 DLLGIEIPEKM

>member
-1 MIRGLFSFFGKL
+1 
-13 KLCRKNGKIY
+13 
-23 LMNDIQKIIQQVIS
+23 MNKVAEIINQTIKE
-37 SKFNLQ
+37 KFNIEV
-43 AEVSLTRPRP
+43 EVSLTRPRS
-53 EFGDFS
+53 EFGDFA

-69 LGKNPREIATE
+69 LSKNPRKIADLLLG
-80 ISAELSQ
+80 ELSK
-87 NPLFETVEIAGAG
+87 NEIFETIEVAGPG

-105 VSAEKLAEILR
+105 VSAKKLEKLLSHD
-116 EKFSSKF
+116 FSDRF

-133 AIVDGPSPN
+133 ALIDGPSPN

-161 KKLLEFTGWRVI
+161 KKLLEFSGWKVI

-186 IWVEG
+186 IWVVG
-191 FKRFST
+191 FKMFSND
-197 PERLEER
+197 EKLAER
-204 GIYELGDVYIKT
+204 GVYELGDVYIKT

-222 QGEDSEIEKSAQE
+222 QGEGGEIEKQAEE

-240 DQGDLEA
+240 EKGDNEA
-247 LEFSKKFNQ
+247 IEFSNRFKE
-256 ISLDHIHTVMRRL
+256 ISLKHIHDVMARL

-284 MGKDAVAQLV
+284 KGKAAVRKLI
-294 EKGVAVK
+294 ESGVAVQ
-301 NDDGSIIV
+301 NEDGSVIV
-309 PLEEYGFEVPLL
+309 PLEEYGFDVPLL

-340 FREKE
+340 FREEE
-345 FAPDRVIYSVGAE
+345 FAPDKVVYAVGAE
-358 QQFYFAQ
+358 QQFYFSQ

-403 GVVLMEELLDVA
+403 GVVLMEELLDKA
-415 EAKAREVVEGREVSD
+415 EERAREIVAGRDVSE
-430 EDIKKIALGAIKFTD
+430 EDVKKIALGAIKFSD
-445 FTADRRTNILF
+445 FAADRRTNILF
-456 DWNNIFALTGF
+456 DWENIFALTGF

-481 ILKKEAGFESVDFSG
+481 ILRKEQNFELVDFEN
-496 YNFEEE
+496 YDFEAE
-502 KGVILQLLEF
+502 KNVILQLLAF
-512 PEVVRLAAR
+512 PETVKMAAR
-521 DLEPHKIAKYLYDL
+521 DLEPHKISKYLYDL

-548 SDAPVAEKS
+548 SDVSEIEKS
-557 ARLEMLKMV
+557 ARLTLLKKV
-566 SKTFENGL
+566 SKTFANGL
-574 DLLGIEVPAKM
+574 DLLGIEVPEKM

>member
-1 MIRGLFSFFGKL
+1 
-13 KLCRKNGKIY
+13 
-23 LMNDIQKIIQQVIS
+23 MNKVAEIINQLIEE
-37 SKFNLQ
+37 KFNIKT
-43 AEVSLTRPRP
+43 EVSLTRPRP
-53 EFGDFS
+53 EFGDFA

-69 LGKNPREIATE
+69 LSKNPREIAKE
-80 ISAELSQ
+80 LAGELSK
-87 NPLFETVEIAGAG
+87 NEIFENVEIAGPG

-105 VSAEKLAEILR
+105 VSAKKLEKILSQ
-116 EKFSSKF
+116 EFSDRF
-123 GSNND
+123 GSNNE

-133 AIVDGPSPN
+133 ALIDGPSPN

-161 KKLLEFTGWRVI
+161 KKLLEFSGWKVI

-186 IWVEG
+186 IWVVG
-191 FKRFST
+191 FEMFSNE
-197 PERLEER
+197 ERLAKR
-204 GIYELGDVYIKT
+204 GVYELGDVYIKT
-216 KAAIKE
+216 KAAMKE
-222 QGEDSEIEKSAQE
+222 QGEGGEIEKKAEE

-240 DQGDLEA
+240 ENGDEEA
-247 LEFSKKFNQ
+247 LNYSNKFKE
-256 ISLDHIHTVMRRL
+256 ISLKHIHDVMARL

-284 MGKDAVAQLV
+284 KGKAAVQKLI
-294 EKGVAVK
+294 ESGVAVQ
-301 NDDGSIIV
+301 NEDGSVIV
-309 PLEEYGFEVPLL
+309 PLEEYGFDVPLL

-340 FREKE
+340 FREEE
-345 FAPDRVIYSVGAE
+345 FAPDKVIYSVGAE
-358 QQFYFAQ
+358 QQFYFSQ

-403 GVVLMEELLDVA
+403 GVVLMEELLDKA
-415 EAKAREVVEGREVSD
+415 EERAREIVAGRDVSE
-430 EDIKKIALGAIKFTD
+430 EDVKKIALGAIKFSD

-456 DWNNIFALTGF
+456 DWENIFALTGF

-481 ILKKEAGFESVDFSG
+481 ILRKEQNFELVDFEE
-496 YNFEEE
+496 YDFEAE
-502 KGVILQLLEF
+502 KNIILQLLAF
-512 PEVVRLAAR
+512 PETVKMAVR
-521 DLEPHKIAKYLYDL
+521 DLEPHKISKYLYDL

-548 SDAPVAEKS
+548 SDAPEIEKS
-557 ARLEMLKMV
+557 ARLNLLKKV

-574 DLLGIEVPAKM
+574 DLLGIEIPEKM

>member
-1 MIRGLFSFFGKL
+1 
-13 KLCRKNGKIY
+13 
-23 LMNDIQKIIQQVIS
+23 MNKVAEIINQLIEE
-37 SKFNLQ
+37 KFNIKT
-43 AEVSLTRPRP
+43 EVSLTRPRP
-53 EFGDFS
+53 EFGDFA

-69 LGKNPREIATE
+69 LSKNPREIAE
-80 ISAELSQ
+80 ELASELSK
-87 NPLFETVEIAGAG
+87 NEIFENVEIAGPG

-105 VSAEKLAEILR
+105 VSAKELEKILSQ
-116 EKFSSKF
+116 EFSDRF
-123 GSNND
+123 GSNNE

-133 AIVDGPSPN
+133 ALIDGPSPN

-161 KKLLEFTGWRVI
+161 KKLLEFSGWKVI

-186 IWVEG
+186 IWVVG
-191 FKRFST
+191 FEMFSNE
-197 PERLEER
+197 ERLAKR
-204 GIYELGDVYIKT
+204 GVYELGDVYIKT
-216 KAAIKE
+216 KAAMKE
-222 QGEDSEIEKSAQE
+222 QGEGGEIEKKAEE

-240 DQGDLEA
+240 ENGDEEA
-247 LEFSKKFNQ
+247 LNYSNKFKE
-256 ISLDHIHTVMRRL
+256 ISLKHIHDVMARL

-284 MGKDAVAQLV
+284 KGKAAVQKLI
-294 EKGVAVK
+294 ESGVAVQ
-301 NDDGSIIV
+301 NEDGSVIV
-309 PLEEYGFEVPLL
+309 PLEEYGFDVPLL

-340 FREKE
+340 FREEE
-345 FAPDRVIYSVGAE
+345 FAPDKVIYSVGAE
-358 QQFYFAQ
+358 QQFYFSQ

-403 GVVLMEELLDVA
+403 GVVLMEELLDKA
-415 EAKAREVVEGREVSD
+415 EERAREIVAGRDVSE
-430 EDIKKIALGAIKFTD
+430 EDVKKIALGAIKFSD

-456 DWNNIFALTGF
+456 DWENIFALTGF

-481 ILKKEAGFESVDFSG
+481 ILRKEQNFELVDFEE
-496 YNFEEE
+496 YDFEAE
-502 KGVILQLLEF
+502 KNIILQLLAF
-512 PEVVRLAAR
+512 PETVKMAVR
-521 DLEPHKIAKYLYDL
+521 DLEPHKISKYLYDL

-548 SDAPVAEKS
+548 SDAPEIEKS
-557 ARLEMLKMV
+557 ARLTLLKKV

-574 DLLGIEVPAKM
+574 DLLGIEIPEKM

>member
-1 MIRGLFSFFGKL
+1 
-13 KLCRKNGKIY
+13 
-23 LMNDIQKIIQQVIS
+23 MNKVAEIINQLIEE
-37 SKFNLQ
+37 KFNIKT
-43 AEVSLTRPRP
+43 EVSLTRPRP
-53 EFGDFS
+53 EFGDFA

-69 LGKNPREIATE
+69 LSKNPREIAKE
-80 ISAELSQ
+80 LAGELSK
-87 NPLFETVEIAGAG
+87 NEIFENVEIAGPG

-105 VSAEKLAEILR
+105 VSAKKLEKILSQ
-116 EKFSSKF
+116 EFSDRF
-123 GSNND
+123 GSNNE

-133 AIVDGPSPN
+133 ALIDGPSPN

-161 KKLLEFTGWRVI
+161 KKLLEFSGWKVI

-186 IWVEG
+186 IWVVG
-191 FKRFST
+191 FEMFSNE
-197 PERLEER
+197 ERLAKR
-204 GIYELGDVYIKT
+204 GVYELGDVYIKT
-216 KAAIKE
+216 KAAMKE
-222 QGEDSEIEKSAQE
+222 QGEGGEIEKKAEE

-240 DQGDLEA
+240 ENGDEEA
-247 LEFSKKFNQ
+247 LNYSNKFKE
-256 ISLDHIHTVMRRL
+256 ISLKHIHDVMARL

-284 MGKDAVAQLV
+284 KGKAAVQKLI
-294 EKGVAVK
+294 ESGVAVQ
-301 NDDGSIIV
+301 NEDGSVIV
-309 PLEEYGFEVPLL
+309 PLEEYGFDVPLL

-340 FREKE
+340 FREEE
-345 FAPDRVIYSVGAE
+345 FAPDKVIYSVGAE
-358 QQFYFAQ
+358 QQFYFSQ

-403 GVVLMEELLDVA
+403 GVVLMEEILDKA
-415 EAKAREVVEGREVSD
+415 EERAREIVAGRDVSE
-430 EDIKKIALGAIKFTD
+430 EDVKKIALGAIKFSD

-456 DWNNIFALTGF
+456 DWENIFALTGF

-481 ILKKEAGFESVDFSG
+481 ILRKEQNFELVDFEE
-496 YNFEEE
+496 YDFEAE
-502 KGVILQLLEF
+502 KNIILQLLAF
-512 PEVVRLAAR
+512 PETVKMAVR
-521 DLEPHKIAKYLYDL
+521 DLEPHKISKYLYDL

-548 SDAPVAEKS
+548 SDAPEIEKS
-557 ARLEMLKMV
+557 ARLTLLKKV

-574 DLLGIEVPAKM
+574 DLLGIEIPEKM